1 MISFS
6 SGGENP
12 HGVKAVTKGQ
22 RCAVAL
28 WFTLDPL
35 YRELERIQADEVI
48 AILDQ
53 EQQGKHEL
61 NINPKDE
68 L

>member
-1 MISFS
+1 MGACKCWEASPLGPISM
-6 SGGENP
+6 P
-12 HGVKAVTKGQ
+12 VTDMCDLSFVQ
-22 RCAVAL
+22 
-28 WFTLDPL
+28 
-35 YRELERIQADEVI
+35 ERIQADEVI

-53 EQQGKHEL
+53 EQRGKHEL

>member
-1 MISFS
+1 MMPGNAGGA
-6 SGGENP
+6 SGSGIACNS
-12 HGVKAVTKGQ
+12 GVYIVFFLQ
-22 RCAVAL
+22 
-28 WFTLDPL
+28 
-35 YRELERIQADEVI
+35 ERIQADEVI

-53 EQQGKHEL
+53 ERQGRH